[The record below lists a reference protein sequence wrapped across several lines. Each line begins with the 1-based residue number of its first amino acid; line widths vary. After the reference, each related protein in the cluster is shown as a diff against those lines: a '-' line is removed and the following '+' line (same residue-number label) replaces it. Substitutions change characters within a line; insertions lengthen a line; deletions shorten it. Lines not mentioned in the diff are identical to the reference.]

1 MELTRSS
8 DQKKRQAAEDYLSL
22 LVSEIHTV
30 VAATCDDEGRPVTC
44 AIDMMAGGRQGLYFL
59 TAKGK
64 AFFRRLRTRP
74 FIALTGLHGRD
85 TMSSF
90 SISVRGFVEE
100 AEPGVLE
107 KLLELNSYMYG
118 IYPTEEARKALA
130 AFRIY
135 RGTGE
140 FFDLSVRPVMRRTFS
155 FGCDAFEAE
164 ELFITDSCTG
174 CGRCLAAC
182 PQQCIDASSVP
193 LRISN
198 ENCLMCGN
206 CLEICPHGAVIRRE
220 CRGNMPENLPGE
232 LKND

>member
-8 DQKKRQAAEDYLSL
+8 DLKKRQAAEDFLAL

-44 AIDMMAGGRQGLYFL
+44 AIDMMAGGRHGLYFL
-59 TAKGK
+59 TARGKG
-64 AFFRRLRTRP
+64 FFRRLRIRP
-74 FIALTGLHGRD
+74 FIALMGLHGSD

-90 SISVRGFVEE
+90 SISVRDFVEE

-107 KLLELNSYMYG
+107 KLPDLNSYMYG
-118 IYPTEEARKALA
+118 IYPTEESRKALA

-140 FFDLSVRPVMRRTFS
+140 FFDLSVRPITRRIFS
-155 FGCDAFEAE
+155 FGCNADEVEAMV
-164 ELFITDSCTG
+164 ITDSCTG

-182 PQQCIDASSVP
+182 PQQ
-193 LRISN
+193 
-198 ENCLMCGN
+198 LM
-206 CLEICPHGAVIRRE
+206 A
-220 CRGNMPENLPGE
+220 
-232 LKND
+232 